1 MKYAR
6 LSLIATAVLA
16 LAACGK
22 GEQKPAEQAAA
33 PAAPAAAS
41 ELVVKLGQVS
51 PLTGPIAHLGK
62 DSESGVKL
70 AIDELNTEGVTIGGQ
85 KVKFEL
91 VSEDDQAD
99 PKIATQVAQRLVDAK
114 VAAVIGHLNSGT
126 TIPASK
132 VYSDAGVVQI
142 SPSATNPA
150 YTTQGFKSAF
160 RVIPNDVQQGK
171 AIGDFIAD
179 TLKAKKIAI
188 IDDRTAYGQ
197 GLADEVEKAAKAKGV
212 TIAKHEFTTNTATD
226 FMAILTSIKGAKP
239 DVIFFGG
246 MDAQAGPMAKQIKKL
261 GITAKLIG
269 GDGFQTPEFIKLAA
283 DAAEGQFASNTGV
296 PKEQLPGFAT
306 FNEKFKA
313 KYGEVQLYSPYAYDA
328 TKLVVAAMKKADSA
342 DPKKYLAA
350 LAGIEYDGVVGKI
363 KFDDKGDVLDGA
375 ITVYQVK
382 GGKWEVMGTVGGA
395 PTAAAPAAAPAA
407 EEKKQ

>member
-33 PAAPAAAS
+33 PAAAPS
-41 ELVVKLGQVS
+41 GELVVKLGQVS

-70 AIDELNTEGVTIGGQ
+70 AVDELNAEGVTIGGQ

-91 VSEDDQAD
+91 ISEDDQAD

-132 VYSDAGVVQI
+132 VYSDAGIVQI

-188 IDDRTAYGQ
+188 VDDRTAYGQ
-197 GLADEVEKAAKAKGV
+197 GLADEVEKAAKGKGV
-212 TIAKHEFTTNTATD
+212 EIVKREFTTNTATD

-246 MDAQAGPMAKQIKKL
+246 MDAQAGPMLRQMAQL
-261 GITAKLIG
+261 GMNDVKMFG
-269 GDGFQTPEFIKLAA
+269 GDGICVTELAKVAAGAKPLENVVCA
-283 DAAEGQFASNTGV
+283 DGGASIAKMPGGTEWKKRYDAKYPGQFQV
-296 PKEQLPGFAT
+296 
-306 FNEKFKA
+306 
-313 KYGEVQLYSPYAYDA
+313 YSPYF
-328 TKLVVAAMKKADSA
+328 
-342 DPKKYLAA
+342 
-350 LAGIEYDGVVGKI
+350 YDGDHAAGRRHEARQLVGPQ
-363 KFDDKGDVLDGA
+363 GLH
-375 ITVYQVK
+375 
-382 GGKWEVMGTVGGA
+382 
-395 PTAAAPAAAPAA
+395 PLPAKVRLPGRDLAHPVRAQWGN
-407 EEKKQ
+407 EKPHLHPEPLRQR

>member
-33 PAAPAAAS
+33 PAAAPS
-41 ELVVKLGQVS
+41 GELVVKLGQVS

-70 AIDELNTEGVTIGGQ
+70 AVDELNAEGVTIGGQ

-91 VSEDDQAD
+91 ISEDDQAD

-126 TIPASK
+126 TIPAAK
-132 VYSDAGVVQI
+132 VYSDAGIVQI

-171 AIGDFIAD
+171 AIGDFIAE

-188 IDDRTAYGQ
+188 VDDRTASGP
-197 GLADEVEKAAKAKGV
+197 GLADAVATAAKRKAG
-212 TIAKHEFTTNTATD
+212 E
-226 FMAILTSIKGAKP
+226 ILK
-239 DVIFFGG
+239 
-246 MDAQAGPMAKQIKKL
+246 
-261 GITAKLIG
+261 
-269 GDGFQTPEFIKLAA
+269 
-283 DAAEGQFASNTGV
+283 
-296 PKEQLPGFAT
+296 
-306 FNEKFKA
+306 NE
-313 KYGEVQLYSPYAYDA
+313 
-328 TKLVVAAMKKADSA
+328 
-342 DPKKYLAA
+342 
-350 LAGIEYDGVVGKI
+350 
-363 KFDDKGDVLDGA
+363 
-375 ITVYQVK
+375 
-382 GGKWEVMGTVGGA
+382 
-395 PTAAAPAAAPAA
+395 
-407 EEKKQ
+407 

>member
-22 GEQKPAEQAAA
+22 GEQKPAEQAT
-33 PAAPAAAS
+33 APAAAPS
-41 ELVVKLGQVS
+41 GELVVKLGQVS

-70 AIDELNTEGVTIGGQ
+70 AVDELNAEGVTIGGQ

-91 VSEDDQAD
+91 ISEDDQAD

-132 VYSDAGVVQI
+132 VYSDAGIVQI

-171 AIGDFIAD
+171 AIGDFIAE

-188 IDDRTAYGQ
+188 VDDRTAYGQ
-197 GLADEVEKAAKAKGV
+197 GLADEVEKAAKAKGWKSSSASSPP
-212 TIAKHEFTTNTATD
+212 TPPP
-226 FMAILTSIKGAKP
+226 TSWP
-239 DVIFFGG
+239 
-246 MDAQAGPMAKQIKKL
+246 
-261 GITAKLIG
+261 
-269 GDGFQTPEFIKLAA
+269 
-283 DAAEGQFASNTGV
+283 S
-296 PKEQLPGFAT
+296 
-306 FNEKFKA
+306 
-313 KYGEVQLYSPYAYDA
+313 
-328 TKLVVAAMKKADSA
+328 
-342 DPKKYLAA
+342 
-350 LAGIEYDGVVGKI
+350 
-363 KFDDKGDVLDGA
+363 
-375 ITVYQVK
+375 
-382 GGKWEVMGTVGGA
+382 
-395 PTAAAPAAAPAA
+395 
-407 EEKKQ
+407 